1 VATAHLGEFG
11 KQART
16 LVDADFTYFGTT
28 IRVNPQLSPGGIIE
42 FFERAGKIQMPDPEL
57 PPEEQARAGDGDSA
71 GAARVPGLP
80 GPPRRPR
87 SCSSTWPARTAR
99 QLDDLME
106 VSNAIMTL
114 VGGRPTQRSSDSSPG
129 PRRRK
134 AGASSSQQVK
144 TRLERQG
151 RPDLALMV
159 LEVQEGREAEA
170 AAASA

>member
-16 LVDADFTYFGTT
+16 LVDADFTFFGTT

-57 PPEEQARAGDGDSA
+57 PPEEQARLAMEL
-71 GAARVPGLP
+71 LP
-80 GPPRRPR
+80 VMREFLAYQVHPDDRGVFFDVA
-87 SCSSTWPARTAR
+87 SKNGQ

-129 PRRRK
+129 PRHRK

-144 TRLERQG
+144 KRLERQG